1 MSDRIDAQVD
11 FLREA
16 DRLKSI
22 LRASRLIDNSRHENS
37 AEHSW
42 HVMLYAA
49 VLGEHAGPAVR
60 IDRVLRML
68 LIHDIVEIDAGD
80 APIHG
85 HVDHE
90 AMATKEAA
98 AATRLF
104 GLLPAD
110 QGADY
115 LALWQEFE
123 AAESADAQFAKAIDR
138 FQTPVANL
146 ASGGGTWTDY
156 NVTMDQMETRVGTPV
171 KRGAPGLWAWMR
183 PRLVA
188 WFARA

>member
-104 GLLPAD
+104 GLLPQIRAPTIWRC
-110 QGADY
+110 GRN
-115 LALWQEFE
+115 
-123 AAESADAQFAKAIDR
+123 SKRPKAR
-138 FQTPVANL
+138 MRSLP
-146 ASGGGTWTDY
+146 
-156 NVTMDQMETRVGTPV
+156 
-171 KRGAPGLWAWMR
+171 KRSTVSR
-183 PRLVA
+183 PRLPT
-188 WFARA
+188 WHRAAAHGPITT

>member
-1 MSDRIDAQVD
+1 
-11 FLREA
+11 
-16 DRLKSI
+16 
-22 LRASRLIDNSRHENS
+22 
-37 AEHSW
+37 
-42 HVMLYAA
+42 
-49 VLGEHAGPAVR
+49 
-60 IDRVLRML
+60 
-68 LIHDIVEIDAGD
+68 
-80 APIHG
+80 
-85 HVDHE
+85 
-90 AMATKEAA
+90 KEAA

-104 GLLPAD
+104 GLLPPD
-110 QGADY
+110 PGAEY
-115 LALWQEFE
+115 RALWQEFE

-146 ASGGGTWTDY
+146 ASDGGTWADY